1 MVTKK
6 TTPPR
11 SKANPKPV
19 SDTVAD
25 AKADA
30 AARIDAV
37 PSKITGPSA
46 VTEASTEAD
55 TAPSREAGRTKPP
68 RTTAARATKTSTRA
82 TNQGV
87 PGTVAS
93 PPLAAA
99 STSQPTPN
107 SQKPPAP
114 ANRRR
119 KAKSR
124 DTARTALY
132 GVGAIVRHRFYPFR
146 GIVFDIDPQFNN
158 TEEWWQSI
166 PLELRPDKNQPF
178 YHLLAENADTE
189 YVAYVSE
196 QNLLPDRT
204 GEPLRN
210 PKVAEMFVQDEN
222 GRFYPVFIQAH

>member
-1 MVTKK
+1 MVAKK

-11 SKANPKPV
+11 SKANLKPV
-19 SDTVAD
+19 SDNVSD

-37 PSKITGPSA
+37 PSKKSGQSA
-46 VTEASTEAD
+46 ATEASPEAD
-55 TAPSREAGRTKPP
+55 TAPSREAVHTKQP
-68 RTTAARATKTSTRA
+68 RTQAARATKTSTRA
-82 TNQGV
+82 TTQSV
-87 PGTVAS
+87 TGTVAS
-93 PPLAAA
+93 PPPVAT

-107 SQKPPAP
+107 TRKPAAP
-114 ANRRR
+114 ANLRR

-146 GIVFDIDPQFNN
+146 GIVFDVDPQFNN